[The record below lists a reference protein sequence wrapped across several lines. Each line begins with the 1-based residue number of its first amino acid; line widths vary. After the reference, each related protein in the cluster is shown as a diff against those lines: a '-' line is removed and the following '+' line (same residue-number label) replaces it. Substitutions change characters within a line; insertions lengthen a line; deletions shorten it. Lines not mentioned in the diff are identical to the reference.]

1 MEFFVETSLLF
12 AAGLIGGVMNA
23 LAGGGSGVTFA
34 ALIITGMPPIIANAT
49 NTFAATLGYITGAI
63 GYRKH
68 VYDVRGPLVWQL
80 PLVFVGGLIG
90 GWMLLQTDAQIFE
103 AAVPWLFLFATV
115 LFMLGGRLQVLA
127 TRLGSRHVTIL
138 GAIAIFLTCI
148 YGGYFNGGFGILT
161 LAALSLA
168 GYTAVRAM
176 NGIKLIFATV
186 SSLGALVLF
195 IHADAI
201 DYTGGLAVMTGIGI
215 GSYGAA
221 RLTDYVSDDN
231 VKRAS
236 LIVCLIVT
244 TYAFWRYYGPYLV

>member
-1 MEFFVETSLLF
+1 
-12 AAGLIGGVMNA
+12 
-23 LAGGGSGVTFA
+23 
-34 ALIITGMPPIIANAT
+34 
-49 NTFAATLGYITGAI
+49 
-63 GYRKH
+63 
-68 VYDVRGPLVWQL
+68 
-80 PLVFVGGLIG
+80 
-90 GWMLLQTDAQIFE
+90 
-103 AAVPWLFLFATV
+103 
-115 LFMLGGRLQVLA
+115 
-127 TRLGSRHVTIL
+127 
-138 GAIAIFLTCI
+138 
-148 YGGYFNGGFGILT
+148 
-161 LAALSLA
+161 
-168 GYTAVRAM
+168 
-176 NGIKLIFATV
+176 V